1 MESVCVRRTKD
12 AQVPTE
18 REHESVRK
26 YALRSTSLP
35 LDSVL
40 KSLLPNN
47 ASYWGLHFQSMYTW
61 EENYNLT
68 KATNIHQNNG

>member
-1 MESVCVRRTKD
+1 MCVRRTKR
-12 AQVPTE
+12 AQVPPE
-18 REHESVRK
+18 RRCESVRK

-35 LDSVL
+35 LGSVL

-47 ASYWGLHFQSMYTW
+47 ASYWGLCFQSMYTW

-68 KATNIHQNNG
+68 KATSIRPNN